1 MTLAGLPAP
10 HDSSR
15 KTYDEDEDAIDLAA
29 YARTFWAYRL
39 VIIGAAL
46 LCATAVA
53 AFFLTRP
60 RAYEATAAIILSQ
73 SKLGDRPEAVAA
85 SVATIQPLLQS
96 RSIAASVVQELGLDK
111 PPRNMSAT
119 YVFDGVVSVEPFRN
133 SSVLLI
139 KTALDDPVLAARL
152 VNRVAEIAI
161 QMSRRVSQEEAV
173 RSRDDLQ
180 QQRDDAKA
188 RMERAV
194 EALRNLREISQVEL
208 LRKDVDAMLGQR
220 GELLGLLIQIET
232 EKAKLA
238 KAEQELA
245 GRQRIGTVKRSIDSD
260 AALMESARRTND
272 APGNLLSL
280 ETRNE
285 FIDPVY
291 ETIDA
296 QIATSRTMLAA
307 LERKKTQ
314 VVDVRKLDGSQ
325 VAQLT
330 RLYELESEQSRLELE
345 RDLTTAVYRQVAIAY
360 ETVRVQVA
368 SRSAQLQIL
377 DRAVPADRPLS
388 RHVTRNALMGL
399 LGGLL
404 AGSIGAVIHSAATS
418 RR

>member
-1 MTLAGLPAP
+1 MPVPRDLRRGRGCIRQRTTRRGLV
-10 HDSSR
+10 S
-15 KTYDEDEDAIDLAA
+15 
-29 YARTFWAYRL
+29 
-39 VIIGAAL
+39 
-46 LCATAVA
+46 
-53 AFFLTRP
+53 
-60 RAYEATAAIILSQ
+60 
-73 SKLGDRPEAVAA
+73 
-85 SVATIQPLLQS
+85 
-96 RSIAASVVQELGLDK
+96 LD
-111 PPRNMSAT
+111 
-119 YVFDGVVSVEPFRN
+119 
-133 SSVLLI
+133 
-139 KTALDDPVLAARL
+139 
-152 VNRVAEIAI
+152 
-161 QMSRRVSQEEAV
+161 
-173 RSRDDLQ
+173 
-180 QQRDDAKA
+180 
-188 RMERAV
+188 ERAD
-194 EALRNLREISQVEL
+194 SY
-208 LRKDVDAMLGQR
+208 
-220 GELLGLLIQIET
+220 
-232 EKAKLA
+232 
-238 KAEQELA
+238 
-245 GRQRIGTVKRSIDSD
+245 RQRIGTVKRSIDSD

-345 RDLTTAVYRQVAIAY
+345 RDLTTAVYRQVATAY